1 MVQRQTNMATSLSK
15 RAASSFH
22 SVAEIKSILLSMP
35 RRKIPV
41 HLIHTFTSNSVP
53 KCKSMNGTRTIGE
66 ARWEQREQYGI

>member
-41 HLIHTFTSNSVP
+41 HLIHTFTSKFGAEIQKRERNQDHWGSE
-53 KCKSMNGTRTIGE
+53 M
-66 ARWEQREQYGI
+66 EQREQYGI